1 MYLASLW
8 FPEVHQ
14 IAPAVS
20 LSPIKKDFPTFYW
33 VLARAKPRFLGSY
46 RAISPIR
53 SQVELVVPVCHPQLF
68 TGVWTKRFLKLF
80 DRKCI
85 CKKAKVS
92 RRRPKQNENVSVDNC
107 SNYRYVFI
115 YLFSK
120 VRDPEKL
127 REKYYK
133 KRGFKADII
142 CLLPL
147 ESLSS
152 LIFCKYFKT
161 VPYFCV

>member
-1 MYLASLW
+1 MSG
-8 FPEVHQ
+8 FEP
-14 IAPAVS
+14 
-20 LSPIKKDFPTFYW
+20 
-33 VLARAKPRFLGSY
+33 
-46 RAISPIR
+46 
-53 SQVELVVPVCHPQLF
+53 
-68 TGVWTKRFLKLF
+68 KRFLKRF

-92 RRRPKQNENVSVDNC
+92 RRGPKQNENVSVDSC
-107 SNYRYVFI
+107 SKYRYVFI
-115 YLFSK
+115 YFFSK

-147 ESLSS
+147 ELLSS

-161 VPYFCV
+161 VPYFCVWILDKTLHMLPVNSVIDTKLCFDVIERNPRGILSSTYILNILCFMTRKKR